1 MTPKQKKD
9 IKIKYDGL
17 GIQVFNLYS
26 RFRGRGMGE
35 VLSGVVV
42 TSRLDAS
49 QVNTLTVSYLEEVG
63 VFRKTKMVKIDNT
76 TYRFDLI

>member
-9 IKIKYDGL
+9 IKIKYNGL
-17 GIQVFNLYS
+17 GIEVFNLYS

-49 QVNTLTVSYLEEVG
+49 RVNTLTVNYLEEVG
-63 VFRKTKMVKIDNT
+63 VLRNVKMVKVNST
-76 TYRFDLI
+76 TYRFDLV